1 MKGPIAALVVLCG
14 SVAAFAAPVRPF
26 GVDLGVPLSQVTENR
41 GDGHLHLLS
50 ASDVPTPNPLLSV
63 YGAFEDADGLV
74 CGVMGSVR
82 GSGHEI
88 LIAASKLWQELER
101 KYPALP
107 PLEHLYVNGPYE
119 GATSTQA
126 FLEGDMFLRVT
137 GYHGLPEPLQAL
149 TFAASVDPERPYDK
163 AGRLSLVYLAEPNCG
178 SLLGQDAPAAAS
190 AGNGAGL

>member
-1 MKGPIAALVVLCG
+1 MKCALAAAMVLLG
-14 SVAAFAAPVRPF
+14 SGVSTAEPVKPF

-82 GSGHEI
+82 GSGREI

-119 GATSTQA
+119 GVTFTQA
-126 FLEGDMFLRVT
+126 FLEGDMFLQVT

-149 TFAASVDPERPYDK
+149 TFAAAVDPERPYDK
-163 AGRLSLVYLAEPNCG
+163 AGRLSLVYLAEPDCG
-178 SLLGQDAPAAAS
+178 SLLGHDTPAAAT